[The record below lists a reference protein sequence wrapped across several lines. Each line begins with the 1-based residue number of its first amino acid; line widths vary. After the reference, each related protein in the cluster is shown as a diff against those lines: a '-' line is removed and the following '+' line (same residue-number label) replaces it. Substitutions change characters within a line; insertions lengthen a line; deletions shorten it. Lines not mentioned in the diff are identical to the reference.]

1 MHKGYKLHLDRW
13 RNPAAKIR
21 LILHHG
27 VGTNGRQM
35 SMILGVPLH
44 KAGFELV
51 AIDMPGYGCTEAPGG
66 QVWSYDDW
74 VQLSSDFIDHELEA
88 DSRPIALYGL
98 SAGGMLSYHSA
109 ALNQKVKG
117 IIGMTF
123 LDQRIQQV
131 ADTTAR
137 NILMSRIGLPLTRA
151 ANATCFAR
159 VKIPMSLASKMST
172 LVNNDDALQ
181 IFLSDSTS
189 AGSAASM
196 HFLTTYSQYKPVI
209 EPEAFDLCPVLLTQP
224 SLDRWTPLELSELFL
239 SRITKVPV
247 KTVELEKAG
256 HYPLEEPGLQQMA
269 DAIVEF
275 LNGLNCKAEANY
287 IEVSISNRVSHL
299 FSITEIIF
307 VSSSIYLS
315 ATHYSDIF
323 FNVSKIHASIVPS
336 SSDTQ
341 SL

>member
-1 MHKGYKLHLDRW
+1 MPFTRSHSLNSDGYASQTAWRDIQKFLPQSLHFTAEHCPVEEWWEHKGYRLHLDRW
-13 RNPAAKIR
+13 RNATAKIR

-51 AIDMPGYGCTEAPGG
+51 AIDMPGYGCTEALAG

-88 DSRPIALYGL
+88 DPRPIALYGL
-98 SAGGMLSYHSA
+98 SAGGMLTYHSA

-137 NILMSRIGLPLTRA
+137 NLFMSRIGLPFTRA

-159 VKIPMSLASKMST
+159 AKIPMALASKMST
-172 LVNNDDALQ
+172 LVNNEDALR

-196 HFLTTYSQYKPVI
+196 RFLATYSQYEPAI

-224 SLDRWTPLELSELFL
+224 LLDRWTPLELSKLFL
-239 SRITKVPV
+239 SSITKVPV
-247 KTVELEKAG
+247 QTVELENAG

-269 DAIVEF
+269 DAIIEF
-275 LNGLNCKAEANY
+275 LNK
-287 IEVSISNRVSHL
+287 
-299 FSITEIIF
+299 
-307 VSSSIYLS
+307 LS
-315 ATHYSDIF
+315 
-323 FNVSKIHASIVPS
+323 V
-336 SSDTQ
+336 
-341 SL
+341 